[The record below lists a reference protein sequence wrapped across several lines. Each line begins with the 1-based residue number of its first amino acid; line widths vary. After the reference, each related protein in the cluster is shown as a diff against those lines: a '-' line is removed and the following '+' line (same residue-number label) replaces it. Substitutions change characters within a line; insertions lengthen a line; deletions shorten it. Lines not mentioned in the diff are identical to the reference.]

1 MYLDTTIIL
10 IAMAAAFVL
19 SSIFLKSTEISMVV
33 TAVVGM
39 VFGVVHGWQ
48 GPMDGVRILV
58 EGLFT
63 NLDLALLFVTASLFV
78 NVYSNSGS
86 LTAVTRKL
94 VGQFN
99 SKWILMTFMAIFMLI
114 PGAITGAGSVSVFV
128 MGSLVATVVG
138 YMGLSPK
145 KTAAFVFVFAILSA
159 AAPPI
164 NLWTML
170 MTAQANMPYVGFN
183 WLLLIPIL
191 IVGAFTIFF
200 LGFGSKRES
209 KEKILAELPEAPA
222 NMNIA
227 RILLPVLTMIALLMA
242 SLLIPFSI
250 PVLGM
255 PLIFVLSTV
264 VAILCNPKKTS
275 FKEYVKVASG
285 TMEQV
290 FPLLA
295 TVISVGVMQNV
306 MAAVGVK
313 GLIGITFVTLP
324 MVWIYGAIL
333 LVAPFSQACMSYGS
347 AIVIA
352 TPLIFM
358 FNTHGFNTTV
368 VAAALSLMFPIGDCL
383 PPSRIVGRITCE
395 TVGYEGSYVSF
406 LKQVLVP
413 CLLLGALALV
423 MLIFPGKFAFLI

>member
-10 IAMAAAFVL
+10 IAMVATFIL
-19 SSIFLKSTEISMVV
+19 SSYFLKSTELSMVL
-33 TAVVGM
+33 TGVVGII
-39 VFGVVHGWQ
+39 FGIAHGWNDSA
-48 GPMDGVRILV
+48 PRILV

-63 NLDLALLFVTASLFV
+63 NLDLAILFVCASMFV
-78 NVYSNSGS
+78 NVYSHTGAMTS
-86 LTAVTRKL
+86 VTRRL
-94 VGQFN
+94 VNRFEN
-99 SKWILMTFMAIFMLI
+99 KWILMAFMALFMLI

-128 MGSLVATVVG
+128 VGGLVATVVH
-138 YMGLSPK
+138 YMGVSAK

-170 MTAQANMPYVGFN
+170 MTAQANMPYVGFQ

-191 IVGAFTIFF
+191 ITGAFTIIF
-200 LGFGSKRES
+200 LGWGSKRQS
-209 KEKILAELPEAPA
+209 KEDILKDLPEAPE
-222 NMNIA
+222 NMGWV
-227 RILLPVLTMIALLMA
+227 RIFLPLVVMVGLLVL
-242 SLLIPFSI
+242 SLVIPFSI

-255 PLIFVLSTV
+255 PLIFVIATV
-264 VAILCNPKKTS
+264 AAMCCNPKKTG
-275 FKEYVKVASG
+275 FKEYVGVLNK

-295 TVISVGVMQNV
+295 TVLSVGVLQNV
-306 MAAVGVK
+306 MAATGVK

-324 MVWIYGAIL
+324 MVWIYVTIL
-333 LVAPFSQACMSYGS
+333 IIAPFSQGCMSYGS

-358 FNTHGFNTTV
+358 FNTAGFNTTV
-368 VAAALSLMFPIGDCL
+368 CAAAMSLMFPIGDCL

-395 TVGYEGSYVSF
+395 TVGYQGSYGSF
-406 LKQVLVP
+406 LKQIALP
-413 CLLLGALALV
+413 CLVLGGLALI
-423 MLIFPGKFAFLI
+423 MLINPDKFAFLI